1 MSFILGL
8 DVGTAAGAA
17 ATKRDGHVQPTELG
31 ETGPTVPSVVVLH
44 DDMSFLTGEDAQ
56 RVGGLELVR
65 VARDLRRDPML
76 EADPIVVGGQVSTPY
91 NMLRALYNGLVE
103 RVCQHYG
110 EVPTHVV
117 VTHPALPDGLRCDIV
132 ERIADELFPGALLVP
147 EPIAAVV
154 KLACDLSLPDE
165 GNIVVYDLGG
175 GTLDLAV
182 VRRDADRF
190 SILGEPSGMSEFG
203 GIDVDDMVI
212 GHVDASLAG
221 AIANLDLADPVAL
234 TTFDR
239 LRAEC
244 RQAKEQLSLATE
256 VSIDASLPENP
267 ALVTM
272 RRHELE
278 ELLFPRLEASMDVVE
293 QMVAGAGLHLTD
305 IDAIALVGGSARIPL
320 VAELL
325 RARTQ
330 LPVVVDE
337 APELTA
343 ALGAAQMV
351 DEDASAASVFPSAG
365 APAREP
371 AGIGASNGLGPS
383 SLASA
388 ATGLGAQPAS
398 PLQLSDRASMEPEP
412 RGRSQAEEPTTGPG
426 LGTGAKETQPEL
438 DPDNEYTEIFGQRSN
453 PRIRNALVGGSAALL
468 LAAAVLVGLRNTSST
483 VRADEGG
490 RGTLDPET
498 SQSELDSG
506 DRGRFA
512 ASDEDED
519 DEDDEDEEEGDDDE
533 EDGRGGT
540 SKGSTTTN
548 GGDGDSTSK
557 SSTTGNSSSGS
568 SSTSSTSSSKGPPTS
583 GGGNGSPTTNHP
595 TTTRPSTT
603 RPTTTTSTTTT
614 TTTTTTTST
623 TTTTEPPG
631 GGGDD

>member
-17 ATKRDGHVQPTELG
+17 ATKQDGRVQPTELG
-31 ETGPTVPSVVVLH
+31 ESGFTVPSTVVLH
-44 DDMSFLTGEDAQ
+44 DDGSCLTGEDAQ

-76 EADPIVVGGQVSTPY
+76 QADPIVVGGQVSTPY
-91 NMLRALYNGLVE
+91 SMLRALYTGLVE

-147 EPIAAVV
+147 EPVAAAV
-154 KLACDLSLPDE
+154 KLACDCVLPTE

-175 GTLDLAV
+175 GTLDLAI
-182 VRRDADRF
+182 VRRDGDRF

-203 GIDVDDMVI
+203 GIDIDDMVL
-212 GHVDASLAG
+212 GHVDASLTG

-234 TTFDR
+234 TTIDR

-244 RQAKEQLSLATE
+244 RQAKEQLSTETE
-256 VSIDASLPENP
+256 VNIDASLPENP

-278 ELLFPRLEASMDVVE
+278 ELLFPRVEASMDVVE
-293 QMVAGAGLHLTD
+293 QMVSAAGLRLDD

-320 VAELL
+320 VPELL
-325 RARTQ
+325 RARTK
-330 LPVVVDE
+330 LPVVIDDT
-337 APELTA
+337 PDLTA

-351 DEDASAASVFPSAG
+351 DDDASAASVFPLPGASPALDPVGMGAG
-365 APAREP
+365 GGPGVGPIAASVTELEAESGGAYAPLSR
-371 AGIGASNGLGPS
+371 IGAYSDAEPVRSVKAADPTRLGE
-383 SLASA
+383 ANA
-388 ATGLGAQPAS
+388 DAS
-398 PLQLSDRASMEPEP
+398 PTGDEPDV
-412 RGRSQAEEPTTGPG
+412 
-426 LGTGAKETQPEL
+426 EL
-438 DPDNEYTEIFGQRSN
+438 DDEFSDVFGQKAN

-468 LAAAVLVGLRNTSST
+468 LAAVVLVGLRNTSST

-490 RGTLDPET
+490 GGSSGRDS
-498 SQSELDSG
+498 SQVDDSDG
-506 DRGRFA
+506 DRGRRA
-512 ASDEDED
+512 AADDVKEDASEEDEASDDN
-519 DEDDEDEEEGDDDE
+519 DDD
-533 EDGRGGT
+533 D
-540 SKGSTTTN
+540 SDGSTTTD
-548 GGDGDSTSK
+548 GAPGDKDGSGSDSSAPR
-557 SSTTGNSSSGS
+557 SDAPPLAGGS
-568 SSTSSTSSSKGPPTS
+568 SSTSQSSTTS
-583 GGGNGSPTTNHP
+583 QRP
-595 TTTRPSTT
+595 TTTTTQPTTTTT
-603 RPTTTTSTTTT
+603 RPTTTTSTT

-631 GGGDD
+631 DN